1 MNPRPGDF
9 EGVVGMGFF
18 SHLLGRDY
26 DYEDDG
32 ELEEGSGS
40 LPELH
45 SGMSLTVETPEGQE
59 LLVGRLTGYAAGDTS
74 LTLERLPGGLSFKTR
89 DMGTS
94 VMIRGFDEQM
104 NQFILKGTVQESTRL
119 VCRVKDLK
127 VRPISEHR
135 QNFRLHVNG
144 PAVLYY
150 PTDET
155 RSDPEECL
163 LVDISRGGA
172 CIESEFLHA
181 EDEVLRLWVKLRD
194 YVPMEFM
201 GEITRVVE
209 YQPGKFRDGFLFA
222 QLKESE
228 LTELTRTLYNVQ
240 VGNVIPRRRS
250 DDTGHW

>member
-1 MNPRPGDF
+1 MCRLQSFVAVAALTERPFIFCIPSSFVMNISF
-9 EGVVGMGFF
+9 ILSQMNC
-18 SHLLGRDY
+18 SM
-26 DYEDDG
+26 
-32 ELEEGSGS
+32 
-40 LPELH
+40 LPCPCR
-45 SGMSLTVETPEGQE
+45 STSKSI
-59 LLVGRLTGYAAGDTS
+59 YAAGDTS

-155 RSDPEECL
+155 RSNPEECL
-163 LVDISRGGA
+163 LVDISSGGA

-201 GEITRVVE
+201 GEIIRVVE
-209 YQPGKFRDGFLFA
+209 YQPGKFRYGFLFA

>member
-1 MNPRPGDF
+1 
-9 EGVVGMGFF
+9 MGFF

-26 DYEDDG
+26 DYDYEDEDD
-32 ELEEGSGS
+32 LEEGSGA
-40 LPELH
+40 LPDLH
-45 SGMSLTVETPEGQE
+45 NGMSLTVETPEGQV
-59 LLVGRLTGYAAGDTS
+59 LLTGRITGYAGGDST
-74 LTLERLPGGLSFKTR
+74 LTLERLPGGLSFKTQE
-89 DMGTS
+89 MGAS
-94 VMIRGFDEQM
+94 VLIRGFDEQM

-127 VRPISEHR
+127 VRPIPEHR

-144 PAVLYY
+144 PAALYY

-155 RSDPEECL
+155 KSNPEECV
-163 LVDISRGGA
+163 LVDISTGGA

-181 EDEVLRLWVKLRD
+181 EDEVLKLWVKLRD
-194 YVPMEFM
+194 YAPMEFT
-201 GEITRVVE
+201 GEIIRVVE
-209 YQPGKFRDGFLFA
+209 YQPGKFRYGFLFA

-240 VGNVIPRRRS
+240 VGNVVPRRRS

>member
-1 MNPRPGDF
+1 
-9 EGVVGMGFF
+9 MGFF

-26 DYEDDG
+26 DYDYEDEDD
-32 ELEEGSGS
+32 LEEGSGE
-40 LPELH
+40 LPDLH
-45 SGMSLTVETPEGQE
+45 NGMSLTVETPEGQE
-59 LLVGRLTGYAAGDTS
+59 LLTGRITGYAEGDS
-74 LTLERLPGGLSFKTR
+74 GLTLERLPGGLSFKTR
-89 DMGTS
+89 EMGTS
-94 VMIRGFDEQM
+94 VLLRGFDQQM

-127 VRPISEHR
+127 VRPIPEHR

-144 PAVLYY
+144 PAALYY

-155 RSDPEECL
+155 KSNPEECV
-163 LVDISRGGA
+163 LVDISTGGA

-181 EDEVLRLWVKLRD
+181 EDEVLKLWVKLKE
-194 YVPMEFM
+194 YAPMEFT
-201 GEITRVVE
+201 GEIIRVVE
-209 YQPGKFRDGFLFA
+209 YQPGKFRYGFLFA

-240 VGNVIPRRRS
+240 VGNAAPRRRS

>member
-1 MNPRPGDF
+1 
-9 EGVVGMGFF
+9 MGFF

-26 DYEDDG
+26 DYEYEGGDDQ
-32 ELEEGSGS
+32 EEGSGV
-40 LPELH
+40 LPDLH
-45 SGMSLTVETPEGQE
+45 NGMSLTVETPEGVE
-59 LLVGRLTGYAAGDTS
+59 LLTGRLTGYAEGDRT

-89 DMGTS
+89 EMGTS
-94 VMIRGFDEQM
+94 VLLRGFDEQM

-119 VCRVKDLK
+119 VCRMKDVK
-127 VRPISEHR
+127 VRPIPEHR

-150 PTDET
+150 PTDEA
-155 RSDPEECL
+155 RSNPEECV
-163 LVDISRGGA
+163 LVDISSGGA

-194 YVPMEFM
+194 YVPMEFL
-201 GEITRVVE
+201 GEIIRVVE
-209 YQPGKFRDGFLFA
+209 YQPGKFRYGFLFA

>member
-1 MNPRPGDF
+1 
-9 EGVVGMGFF
+9 MGFF

-26 DYEDDG
+26 DYEYEDD
-32 ELEEGSGS
+32 LEEDSGA
-40 LPELH
+40 LPDLH
-45 SGMSLTVETPEGQE
+45 NGMSLTVETPEGQV
-59 LLVGRLTGYAAGDTS
+59 LLTGRITGYAGGDST
-74 LTLERLPGGLSFKTR
+74 LTLERLPGGLSFKTQE
-89 DMGTS
+89 MGAS
-94 VMIRGFDEQM
+94 VLIRGFDEQM

-127 VRPISEHR
+127 VRPIPEHR

-144 PAVLYY
+144 PAALYY

-155 RSDPEECL
+155 KSNPEECV
-163 LVDISRGGA
+163 LVDISTGGA

-181 EDEVLRLWVKLRD
+181 EDEVLKLGVKLRD
-194 YVPMEFM
+194 YAPMEVT
-201 GEITRVVE
+201 GEIIRVVE
-209 YQPGKFRDGFLFA
+209 YQPGKFRYGFLFA

-240 VGNVIPRRRS
+240 VGNVVPRRRS